1 MIIMFEEIIFMVG
14 FAVFSTITSYILLKY
29 APNPLHAIFR
39 CIAVVGIIIHELS
52 HALMCV
58 VTNTR
63 IRTIKLLERSDGKSS
78 FGLKYGGRV
87 ELKDYIRLSFLQAL
101 LIGFAPIYISFW
113 LFFFLWEQLKIPNL
127 DVLIFYVYL
136 FIMISLVLSA
146 APSFADVLAIF
157 GAFQFDWRYSMYQ
170 VGLTILSVCTVWFVV
185 TYYQIQFFHEIV
197 TYVLIFVGYYGYR
210 IGIKGLK
217 GTYSLLFARGSK
229 NRITYLK
236 PKALSRR
243 RIKLAKPE
251 REVQW

>member
-1 MIIMFEEIIFMVG
+1 MFEEIIVMVG
-14 FAVFSTITSYILLKY
+14 FAVFSIIASYILLKY
-29 APNPLHAIFR
+29 APNPFQVIFR

-58 VTNTR
+58 ITNTR
-63 IRTIKLLERSDGKSS
+63 IRTIKLLERSDGKSA
-78 FGLKYGGRV
+78 FGLNYGGRV
-87 ELKDYIRLSFLQAL
+87 ELKDYIKLSFLQAL

-113 LFFFLWEQLKIPNL
+113 LFFFLWGQLKNPGL
-127 DVLIFYVYL
+127 DVLMFYIYI

-157 GAFQFDWRYSMYQ
+157 GAFNFDWRYSLYQ
-170 VGLTILSVCTVWFVV
+170 SGLTLLSITTVWFVV
-185 TYYQIQFFHEIV
+185 TNYRIQFFHEIV

-210 IGIKGLK
+210 IGFKGLK
-217 GTYSLLFARGSK
+217 GMYSLLFVRGSK
-229 NRITYLK
+229 NRIKYMK

-243 RIKLAKPE
+243 RFKLTTPE

>member
-1 MIIMFEEIIFMVG
+1 MFEEIVFMAG
-14 FAVFSTITSYILLKY
+14 FAVFSTILSFILLKY

-63 IRTIKLLERSDGKSS
+63 IRKIKLLERSDGKSS

-87 ELKDYIRLSFLQAL
+87 ELKDYIKLTFLQAL

-113 LFFFLWEQLKIPNL
+113 LFFFILRQLINPSL
-127 DVLIFYVYL
+127 DVLTFYIYI

-157 GAFQFDWRYSMYQ
+157 GAFQFDWRYSVYQ
-170 VGLTILSVCTVWFVV
+170 TVLTMLSITTVWFVV
-185 TYYQIQFFHEIV
+185 TNYQIQFFHEIV
-197 TYVLIFVGYYGYR
+197 TYVLVFTGYYGFKV
-210 IGIKGLK
+210 GFKGLSNM
-217 GTYSLLFARGSK
+217 YHHFLSK
-229 NRITYLK
+229 RSQNKIDYMK
-236 PKALSRR
+236 PKALTRR
-243 RIKLAKPE
+243 SVKPRGAE
-251 REVQW
+251 TRDRSQW

>member
-1 MIIMFEEIIFMVG
+1 MFEEIIVMVG
-14 FAVFSTITSYILLKY
+14 FAVFSVVLSFILLKY

-63 IRTIKLLERSDGKSS
+63 IRTIKLLERSDGKSA
-78 FGLKYGGRV
+78 FGLNYGGRV
-87 ELKDYIRLSFLQAL
+87 ELKDYVRLSFLQAL

-113 LFFFLWEQLKIPNL
+113 LFFFLWGQLKNPGL
-127 DVLIFYVYL
+127 DVLMFYIYIFV
-136 FIMISLVLSA
+136 MMSLVLSA
-146 APSFADVLAIF
+146 APSFADILAIF
-157 GAFQFDWRYSMYQ
+157 GAFHFDWRYSLYQ
-170 VGLTILSVCTVWFVV
+170 TGLTLLSITTVWLVV
-185 TYYQIQFFHEIV
+185 TNYQIQFFHEIV

-210 IGIKGLK
+210 FGFKGFK
-217 GTYSLLFARGSK
+217 GMYSLFFARGSK
-229 NRITYLK
+229 NRVKYMK

-243 RIKLAKPE
+243 RFKHANNG